1 MNIKIDLYLIISFL
15 ILTFFRQIDVFLS
28 FYIFVILHELA
39 HILVAFI
46 LKIKV
51 LEISFLPFGVNAK
64 FDFGKSKLKEII
76 VASAGPIFSLCMYFM
91 GEKFKI
97 QNLFIFLTNM
107 IPIYPLD
114 GGRILK
120 NVIIFFI
127 GDKLGTII
135 YNNLLKMFI
144 ILLIILNLV
153 LIVFLRNYNFI
164 FVSIYVIQL
173 AGDEIK
179 KDKIKEKVWK
189 ILNESI
195 R

>member
-1 MNIKIDLYLIISFL
+1 MNIKIDLYLIISFI

-64 FDFGKSKLKEII
+64 FDFDKSKLKEIV
-76 VASAGPIFSLCMYFM
+76 VASAGPIFSLCMYFIF
-91 GEKFKI
+91 EEFKV

-107 IPIYPLD
+107 IPIYQLD

-120 NVIIFFI
+120 NIIIFFI
-127 GDKLGTII
+127 
-135 YNNLLKMFI
+135 
-144 ILLIILNLV
+144 
-153 LIVFLRNYNFI
+153 
-164 FVSIYVIQL
+164 
-173 AGDEIK
+173 
-179 KDKIKEKVWK
+179 
-189 ILNESI
+189 
-195 R
+195 

>member
-91 GEKFKI
+91 VEKFKI

-127 GDKLGTII
+127 GDKQGGML
-135 YNNLLKMFI
+135 YNHLLKIFI
-144 ILLIILNLV
+144 ILLIIVNLV
-153 LIVFLRNYNFI
+153 LIVFLKNYQFI

-189 ILNESI
+189 ILNEPVK
-195 R
+195 